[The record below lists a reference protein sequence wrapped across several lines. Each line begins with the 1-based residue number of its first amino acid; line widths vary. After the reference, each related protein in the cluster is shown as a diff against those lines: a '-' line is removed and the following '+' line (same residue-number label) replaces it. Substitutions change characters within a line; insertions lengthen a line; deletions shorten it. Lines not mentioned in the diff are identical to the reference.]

1 MDHITGLRSMIGI
14 LLFPIIITVCLLLQF
29 KIDTIGLMMIAMVI
43 LPLVAM
49 VLVLLYFILKE
60 SVLRRCQ
67 RYTLKDKNS
76 FAKRMLIKYLLW
88 RSKVTGAIPVVLL
101 SFDDSL
107 YISVAKE
114 IKNSDELLSHV
125 YFDTEVG
132 PISLYPD
139 GTALE
144 IDGRYSFIYNW
155 LPIDVERRTWMIL
168 QGARGFEF

>member
-1 MDHITGLRSMIGI
+1 MVFI
-14 LLFPIIITVCLLLQF
+14 LLVPIIITVCLLLQF
-29 KIDTIGLMMIAMVI
+29 KIDNIGLMMIAMVI

-60 SVLRRCQ
+60 CVLRRCQ

-76 FAKRMLIKYLLW
+76 FVKRILVKYLLW
-88 RSKVTGAIPVVLL
+88 RSKVTGMIPVVLL
-101 SFDDSL
+101 SFDNHL

-114 IKNSDELLSHV
+114 IKNSNELISHV

-144 IDGRYSFIYNW
+144 IDGEYSFIYNW
-155 LPIDVERRTWMIL
+155 LPLDVERRTWMIL
-168 QGARGFEF
+168 QGAKGFDY